1 VVICSPLKIT
11 LKKKN
16 KNLNQYNSLICLTKN
31 LFIMK
36 KILLFVAGLML
47 AMSANAAT
55 TLYLRGAIN
64 SWNNIQGWEF
74 TETSAGVFELVK
86 DFNLSG
92 EFKIA
97 DKNWTPGTNFGAGDN
112 ATVSIGVAL
121 AVADGSNTN
130 FNVPAGTNLA
140 VSKIVFDMNAGTMT
154 IFAEEK
160 ELVDDFAYFLHGD
173 FQVKNDW
180 QSTALIEN
188 DGIWSISDFV
198 VVNDPANFGVKREN
212 NAIQDAWYWVADG
225 GNVSAAGEYQFG
237 EEKSLSGANP
247 QISAGTYTISFDPET
262 LIMTVTP
269 ATATDLEDVDAEDAV
284 VAAFDI
290 TGKPVAAD
298 AKGIVILQYAS
309 GKAAKVFNN

>member
-1 VVICSPLKIT
+1 
-11 LKKKN
+11 
-16 KNLNQYNSLICLTKN
+16 
-31 LFIMK
+31 MK

-97 DKNWTPGTNFGAGDN
+97 DKDWTPGTNFGAGDN

-121 AVADGSNTN
+121 PVADGSNTN

-160 ELVDDFAYFLHGD
+160 ELVDDFAYFLHGS
-173 FQVKNDW
+173 FASSDW
-180 QSTALIEN
+180 ASTALTEDN
-188 DGIWSISDFV
+188 GVWVISDFV
-198 VVNDPANFGVKREN
+198 VTSDPADFGIKRTN
-212 NAIQDAWYWVADG
+212 NGIQDAWYWVADG
-225 GNVSAAGEYQFG
+225 ANVSAAGEYQFG
-237 EEKSLSGANP
+237 EEKSFSGANP
-247 QISAGTYTISFDPET
+247 QISAGTYTLSFDPET
-262 LIMTVTP
+262 LILTVTP
-269 ATATDLEDVDAEDAV
+269 ATATDLEDVDAEDAII
-284 VAAFDI
+284 AAYDI